1 MNQKH
6 SLKKLSLSKKTI
18 AILNNQEMVEMQG
31 GTYTMLAGT
40 CTCACG
46 NASVGCGQ
54 TGDCGGGGDCYN
66 AYNTGLCSTGTQ
78 GGFSTQSG
86 VKNLTFG
93 NCPTV
98 FSNTCLGSNPSGC
111 TL

>member
-18 AILNNQEMVEMQG
+18 AILNNQDMVEMQG

-40 CTCACG
+40 CTCQC
-46 NASVGCGQ
+46 
-54 TGDCGGGGDCYN
+54 TGTNVNTNVCPTNLPDCGGGGDCYN
-66 AYNTGLCSTGTQ
+66 SYNTGRCNTGGNGSTIKSATYG
-78 GGFSTQSG
+78 S
-86 VKNLTFG
+86 
-93 NCPTV
+93 CPTV
-98 FSNTCLGSNPSGC
+98 HSNTCWGAQPVGC